1 MRSTLF
7 FIPHE
12 LFGAPLFG
20 FGWMLAGLI
29 VVAVLWVAGAVWR
42 NKRSA
47 DQTSLSSDLLA
58 ALPVWL
64 MAAAI
69 VVFVLP
75 NIEQTLPSGEPIGL
89 PVRGYG
95 VMVLLG
101 LVAGIG
107 VTIVRGQ
114 QLRIV
119 PDVIIGLGFWMMLGG
134 IVGARLFYVVQKWSD
149 HPHVDWQHRLIDIF
163 KLTEGGL
170 VIYGGVIGGLVA
182 GIVFCRRQ
190 RLPLLS
196 TADLIAPGFLIGLS
210 LGRIGC
216 LLHGCCFG
224 GVCTANLPAIH
235 FPVGSGPYYSQLE
248 SGELLGI
255 KLSDARI
262 PPGTIGQVRPESLA
276 EQAEWHAGQHV
287 AEILWGDSGEPRAS
301 ATSPPPLRVD
311 VTVDGQRTTL
321 LPSQLPSESLPTH
334 PSQLYASLN
343 AFLLCLLVWHLQ
355 PLPNRDGVA
364 FLGAILLYAVSR
376 FLLEWVRS
384 DEAGQLGTQLTIS
397 QLIAI
402 GSGILAAVA
411 LVWVYQ
417 RPAGRAWQWNIQQ

>member
-12 LFGAPLFG
+12 LLGVPLFG
-20 FGWMLAGLI
+20 FGWFFAALV
-29 VVAVLWVAGAVWR
+29 VVAILWVAGAFWR
-42 NKRSA
+42 RNHSPA
-47 DQTSLSSDLLA
+47 QASLSSDLLA

-101 LVAGIG
+101 LLAGIG
-107 VTIVRGQ
+107 ITILRGR
-114 QLRIV
+114 QLNIV

-134 IVGARLFYVVQKWSD
+134 MVGARLFYVVQKWGE
-149 HPHVDWQHRLIDIF
+149 HPQLDWQQRLIDIF

-190 RLPLLS
+190 RLPLLA

-235 FPVGSGPYYSQLE
+235 FPAGSGAYYSQLE
-248 SGELLGI
+248 SGKLLGI
-255 KLSDARI
+255 ELSDARI
-262 PPGTIGQVRPESLA
+262 PPGTIGQVRADSLA
-276 EQAEWHAGQHV
+276 DQAQWRTGQHID
-287 AEILWGDSGEPRAS
+287 EIQWGDTGEPRA
-301 ATSPPPLRVD
+301 
-311 VTVDGQRTTL
+311 TTL
-321 LPSQLPSESLPTH
+321 LPSQLPSHSLPTH

-343 AFLLCLLVWHLQ
+343 ALLLCLLVWHLQ
-355 PLPNRDGVA
+355 PLPSRDGVA
-364 FLGAILLYAVSR
+364 FLVAILLYALSR

-384 DEAGQLGTQLTIS
+384 DEGGQLGTQLTIS

-402 GSGILAAVA
+402 GSGVVAAVA
-411 LVWVYQ
+411 LGLVYQ
-417 RPAGRAWQWNIQQ
+417 RAPGRAWRV

>member
-12 LFGAPLFG
+12 LLGVPLFG
-20 FGWMLAGLI
+20 FGWLLAGLV
-29 VVAVLWVAGAVWR
+29 VVAIVWVVGAVWR
-42 NKRSA
+42 GRSSSEQA
-47 DQTSLSSDLLA
+47 SVSSDLLA

-64 MAAAI
+64 MAAAV

-101 LVAGIG
+101 LLAGIG
-107 VTIVRGQ
+107 ITIFRGR

-134 IVGARLFYVVQKWSD
+134 IVGARLFYVVQKWSE
-149 HPHVDWQHRLIDIF
+149 HPQLDWQHRLIDIF

-170 VIYGGVIGGLVA
+170 VIYGGVLGGLVA

-190 RLPLLS
+190 RLPILA

-224 GVCTANLPAIH
+224 GICTADLPAIH
-235 FPVGSGPYYSQLE
+235 FPAGSGAYYSQLE
-248 SGELLGI
+248 SGELLGVE
-255 KLSDARI
+255 LSDARI
-262 PPGTIGQVRPESLA
+262 PPGTIGRVRPDSLA
-276 EQAEWHAGQHV
+276 AQADWQPGQHID
-287 AEILWGDSGEPRAS
+287 EILWGDSGEPRAS
-301 ATSPPPLRVD
+301 ALSPPPLRVD
-311 VTVDGQRTTL
+311 VTVDGQKTTL
-321 LPSQLPSESLPTH
+321 LPAQLPTQSLPTH
-334 PSQLYASLN
+334 PSQLYASFN
-343 AFLLCLLVWHLQ
+343 ALLLCLLVWYLQ
-355 PLPNRDGVA
+355 PLPSRDGVA
-364 FLGAILLYAVSR
+364 FLVAVLLYALSR

-402 GSGILAAVA
+402 GSGVLAVLA
-411 LVWVYQ
+411 LVLIYR
-417 RPAGRAWQWNIQQ
+417 RPAGRAWQWQAV